1 MVQFVGLK
9 IQGIRSIGDSAQ
21 CINFL
26 TPLTIIQGPNGT
38 GKTVTYFSK
47 QISLF

>member
-1 MVQFVGLK
+1 MVKFIGLK
-9 IQGIRSIGDSAQ
+9 IQGIRSIGDSPQ

-38 GKTVTYFSK
+38 GKTVRLIRK
-47 QISLF
+47 KI